1 MVRGESLLQVAGPLA
16 VLLVTAALAAAFN
29 SLVFRWESSEPINY
43 KKLAVAVGGLLA
55 LYAVASMLAP
65 AMRMAVSPAPPAV
78 EQEVSEAQIAPLPP
92 AS

>member
-1 MVRGESLLQVAGPLA
+1 M
-16 VLLVTAALAAAFN
+16 AAAFN

-55 LYAVASMLAP
+55 LYVAASMLAP
-65 AMRMAVSPAPPAV
+65 AMRMSVSPAPSAA
-78 EQEVSEAQIAPLPP
+78 EEEVAETRTDPLLP